1 MIINIAEIISTAFI
15 SKTYN
20 AHLDSETF
28 VLRGTRYVFENKD
41 PIKLKISNIGEQEVS
56 LEADIH
62 VVLDIPCDRC
72 LEAVHVPFDLE
83 VTRKLDFKAS
93 PIDRINNLDETS
105 YIDGSNLDVDLFVFN
120 EILLGFPMKVLCRF
134 DCRGIC
140 YRCGV
145 SLNGGECQCD
155 KDSTDPRMSAIQDI
169 FNNFKEV

>member
-28 VLRGTRYVFENKD
+28 VLRGTRFVFENKD

-72 LEAVHVPFDLE
+72 LEAVHVP
-83 VTRKLDFKAS
+83 
-93 PIDRINNLDETS
+93 
-105 YIDGSNLDVDLFVFN
+105 
-120 EILLGFPMKVLCRF
+120 
-134 DCRGIC
+134 
-140 YRCGV
+140 
-145 SLNGGECQCD
+145 QCD